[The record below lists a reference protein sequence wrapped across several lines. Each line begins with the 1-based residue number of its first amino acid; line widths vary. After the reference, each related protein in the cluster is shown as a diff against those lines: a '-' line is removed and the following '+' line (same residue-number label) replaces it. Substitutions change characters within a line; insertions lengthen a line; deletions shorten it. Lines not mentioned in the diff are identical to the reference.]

1 MSSTLRFRT
10 ISDLLSRSPSY
21 LPSHG
26 RVFRRRCNL
35 LLFPKG
41 VLGICIFFSAFIL
54 FGLVSYVTFLS
65 PHSRL
70 LLGPWGQYGPRLNK
84 SLFTPSPTYGA
95 LTLEEL
101 RDIVAHT
108 RGFYSRDFDLN
119 LGWNTVSR
127 RGIRYEPN

>member
-1 MSSTLRFRT
+1 M

-26 RVFRRRCNL
+26 RVFRRRCDFPR
-35 LLFPKG
+35 FPKG
-41 VLGICIFFSAFIL
+41 VLGIGISFSAFIL
-54 FGLVSYVTFLS
+54 FGLVSYVAFLS
-65 PHSRL
+65 PHGRL
-70 LLGPWGQYGPRLNK
+70 LLGTWGRYGPKPNK
-84 SLFTPSPTYGA
+84 SLFTPTPTYGA

-127 RGIRYEPN
+127 RSIRCERN